1 MSLNEEGS
9 LGEEAGMVRI
19 SWYSN
24 RYRLMS
30 IVISFRKCSRYRI
43 RLRILSWMVVDLS
56 TIHHSALSIIR
67 IPVVLIHGCRL
78 SATYSPMTGK
88 KYDM

>member
-1 MSLNEEGS
+1 
-9 LGEEAGMVRI
+9 MVRI

-56 TIHHSALSIIR
+56 TIHHSALSIGRADSWVPSISD
-67 IPVVLIHGCRL
+67 VFADDWEEV
-78 SATYSPMTGK
+78 
-88 KYDM
+88 

>member
-1 MSLNEEGS
+1 
-9 LGEEAGMVRI
+9 MVRI